1 MTEGYIDNFLNDA
14 LPKLRIAVV
23 GDIMVDRY
31 VFGSVDRISPEAPV
45 PVNKVNRISSVL
57 GGAANV
63 AANLANLDCRVYLA
77 GLVGDDENAALLRG
91 LLNDAGI
98 DGTGMVVRKG
108 HVTTTKVRVL
118 GSRQQMVRLDF
129 EDAVPFE
136 REEEDALA
144 AWLDQRIAQGLDGMI
159 LSDYKKG
166 VLTDRMSQ
174 LVIERARRAGIPI
187 LVDPKGS
194 DWHKYNGAD
203 FVTPNI
209 KELGDCCGEKI
220 PNEGQAVVDAARR
233 LHEQYDFAHIM
244 VTRSEKGITVIRK
257 DGKVWNNPAT
267 AQEVFDVSGAGDTVA
282 AAFLAAVASHLSIR
296 TSLQVANAAAGIVV
310 TKVGTYPIHRSE
322 LLKLWQEWHP
332 NRWAPYKAL
341 SWEETA
347 EKIRQW
353 QKQGETV
360 VFTNGCFD
368 ILHRG
373 HVLYLQQAAMLG
385 QHLVVGLNSDASVR
399 RLKGETRPLVH
410 EEDRAVLLSA
420 LGCVDEVVM
429 FTEDTPAELL
439 SVLRPD
445 ILVKGGD
452 YKAEEVVGR
461 EYVKR
466 VEIISFEEGYS
477 TTGLVQKI
485 ASLAKEGKL

>member
-31 VFGSVDRISPEAPV
+31 VFGSVD
-45 PVNKVNRISSVL
+45 RISSVL

-136 REEEDALA
+136 RKEEDALA

-174 LVIERARRAGIPI
+174 LVIERARRAGIPV

-233 LHEQYDFAHIM
+233 LPGRAKGHRALQCIVYLAVTQSCRLICGHREQNLFAM
-244 VTRSEKGITVIRK
+244 
-257 DGKVWNNPAT
+257 P
-267 AQEVFDVSGAGDTVA
+267 F
-282 AAFLAAVASHLSIR
+282 FL
-296 TSLQVANAAAGIVV
+296 
-310 TKVGTYPIHRSE
+310 
-322 LLKLWQEWHP
+322 
-332 NRWAPYKAL
+332 
-341 SWEETA
+341 
-347 EKIRQW
+347 
-353 QKQGETV
+353 
-360 VFTNGCFD
+360 
-368 ILHRG
+368 
-373 HVLYLQQAAMLG
+373 
-385 QHLVVGLNSDASVR
+385 
-399 RLKGETRPLVH
+399 
-410 EEDRAVLLSA
+410 LLS
-420 LGCVDEVVM
+420 
-429 FTEDTPAELL
+429 
-439 SVLRPD
+439 
-445 ILVKGGD
+445 
-452 YKAEEVVGR
+452 
-461 EYVKR
+461 
-466 VEIISFEEGYS
+466 
-477 TTGLVQKI
+477 
-485 ASLAKEGKL
+485 

>member
-1 MTEGYIDNFLNDA
+1 
-14 LPKLRIAVV
+14 
-23 GDIMVDRY
+23 
-31 VFGSVDRISPEAPV
+31 
-45 PVNKVNRISSVL
+45 
-57 GGAANV
+57 
-63 AANLANLDCRVYLA
+63 
-77 GLVGDDENAALLRG
+77 
-91 LLNDAGI
+91 
-98 DGTGMVVRKG
+98 MVVRKG
-108 HVTTTKVRVL
+108 HVTTDESA
-118 GSRQQMVRLDF
+118 GPRLASANGTAGF

-136 REEEDALA
+136 RKEEDALA

-174 LVIERARRAGIPI
+174 LVIERARRAGIPV

-310 TKVGTYPIHRSE
+310 TKVGTIRF
-322 LLKLWQEWHP
+322 
-332 NRWAPYKAL
+332 
-341 SWEETA
+341 TA
-347 EKIRQW
+347 
-353 QKQGETV
+353 
-360 VFTNGCFD
+360 
-368 ILHRG
+368 
-373 HVLYLQQAAMLG
+373 
-385 QHLVVGLNSDASVR
+385 AS
-399 RLKGETRPLVH
+399 
-410 EEDRAVLLSA
+410 
-420 LGCVDEVVM
+420 C
-429 FTEDTPAELL
+429 
-439 SVLRPD
+439 
-445 ILVKGGD
+445 
-452 YKAEEVVGR
+452 
-461 EYVKR
+461 
-466 VEIISFEEGYS
+466 
-477 TTGLVQKI
+477 
-485 ASLAKEGKL
+485 